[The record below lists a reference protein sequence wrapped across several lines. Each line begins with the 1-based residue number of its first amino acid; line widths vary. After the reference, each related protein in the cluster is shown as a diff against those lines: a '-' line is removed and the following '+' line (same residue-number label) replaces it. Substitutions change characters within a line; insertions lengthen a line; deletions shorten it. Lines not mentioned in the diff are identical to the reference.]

1 MKKIF
6 KRFIACL
13 LAITL
18 FCSMGTLAMAAEQ
31 NASVRSTSENS
42 ILFSLGDYG
51 NSNKTA
57 LKTSGYQTFSLSIT
71 PTTITYIALSNGG
84 SDATATLSISNQQ
97 GTKTLVCD
105 GKPHTVAVSPWSLSA
120 NKSYT
125 CHYTATNIVSISVVF
140 SK

>member
-13 LAITL
+13 LAMTL

-42 ILFSLGDYG
+42 IVFSLGDYG
-51 NSNKTA
+51 NSSQTA
-57 LKTSGYQTFSLSIT
+57 LKSSGNQIFSLSIK
-71 PTTITYIALSNGG
+71 PTTMTYIALSNGG
-84 SDATATLSISNQQ
+84 SNAAATLSISNQQ

-105 GKPHTVAVSPWSLSA
+105 GKPHTVAVYPWSLSA
-120 NKSYT
+120 NQNYT
-125 CHYTATNIVSISVVF
+125 CHYSATDIVSISVVF